1 LQYPTRRCVLA
12 KVREHE
18 LTLAYF
24 IVQALNG
31 LQYGLIL
38 FLVSAGLTLIFGIIG
53 VLNLAHGSFYM
64 VGAYLLYA
72 FYVLTNNFWLSLI
85 FVLLSGFLF
94 GILLERT
101 FFRFMYKR
109 DHLYQI
115 LLTFGLILVLN
126 EGQTI
131 LFGNNVLDVPIP
143 LVLDFSIKLF
153 NMMDYPFY
161 RIFLM
166 CVCLALA
173 LAMYIGMS
181 RTQIG
186 RYVRAASS
194 NLEMAKLLGI
204 NSSYL
209 FTLIFAAGVA
219 ITSLA
224 GALMAPLTTIF
235 PGIGRSVIII
245 SFVIIIIGGI
255 GSVKGAFV
263 AALALGLLETIGQVM
278 LPEVSAI
285 VPYIVMAIILRLRP
299 EGFFLR
305 AQ

>member
-1 LQYPTRRCVLA
+1 
-12 KVREHE
+12 
-18 LTLAYF
+18 
-24 IVQALNG
+24 
-31 LQYGLIL
+31 
-38 FLVSAGLTLIFGIIG
+38 
-53 VLNLAHGSFYM
+53 M
-64 VGAYLLYA
+64 
-72 FYVLTNNFWLSLI
+72 
-85 FVLLSGFLF
+85 
-94 GILLERT
+94 
-101 FFRFMYKR
+101 
-109 DHLYQI
+109 
-115 LLTFGLILVLN
+115 
-126 EGQTI
+126 
-131 LFGNNVLDVPIP
+131 
-143 LVLDFSIKLF
+143 
-153 NMMDYPFY
+153 
-161 RIFLM
+161 
-166 CVCLALA
+166 
-173 LAMYIGMS
+173 
-181 RTQIG
+181 
-186 RYVRAASS
+186 
-194 NLEMAKLLGI
+194 EMAKLLGI

-235 PGIGRSVIII
+235 PGIGSSVIII